1 MGNEGE
7 HIDKE
12 KHSSNLDISVFTEIF
27 SYMSQLLFKDLDL
40 EDLKLTK
47 LDMLI
52 LLIVATNEG
61 ISMTELA
68 NQVGTSKVQV
78 SRSIAGLEERAI
90 VQRRHNQ
97 ENRRVVNVYTT
108 KEGEKL
114 FKQKE
119 NQVKQQLSETLSVL
133 SLEDY
138 QEVNQHFLA
147 VMKILSNYQALRRK
161 TCKENNAKK

>member
-1 MGNEGE
+1 M
-7 HIDKE
+7 DKE

-68 NQVGTSKVQV
+68 NQSSSESLYCGVRRTSDC
-78 SRSIAGLEERAI
+78 STSP
-90 VQRRHNQ
+90 
-97 ENRRVVNVYTT
+97 
-108 KEGEKL
+108 
-114 FKQKE
+114 
-119 NQVKQQLSETLSVL
+119 
-133 SLEDY
+133 
-138 QEVNQHFLA
+138 
-147 VMKILSNYQALRRK
+147 
-161 TCKENNAKK
+161 

>member
-1 MGNEGE
+1 M
-7 HIDKE
+7 DKE

-27 SYMSQLLFKDLDL
+27 FIYEPIAFFKDLDL

-97 ENRRVVNVYTT
+97 EKSPR
-108 KEGEKL
+108 G
-114 FKQKE
+114 
-119 NQVKQQLSETLSVL
+119 
-133 SLEDY
+133 
-138 QEVNQHFLA
+138 
-147 VMKILSNYQALRRK
+147 
-161 TCKENNAKK
+161 

>member
-1 MGNEGE
+1 M
-7 HIDKE
+7 
-12 KHSSNLDISVFTEIF
+12 
-27 SYMSQLLFKDLDL
+27 
-40 EDLKLTK
+40 
-47 LDMLI
+47 
-52 LLIVATNEG
+52 
-61 ISMTELA
+61 
-68 NQVGTSKVQV
+68 
-78 SRSIAGLEERAI
+78 RGLEERAI

>member
-1 MGNEGE
+1 M
-7 HIDKE
+7 
-12 KHSSNLDISVFTEIF
+12 
-27 SYMSQLLFKDLDL
+27 

-108 KEGEKL
+108 KKARSS
-114 FKQKE
+114 
-119 NQVKQQLSETLSVL
+119 LS
-133 SLEDY
+133 
-138 QEVNQHFLA
+138 
-147 VMKILSNYQALRRK
+147 KRK
-161 TCKENNAKK
+161 SSKTATI

>member
-1 MGNEGE
+1 
-7 HIDKE
+7 
-12 KHSSNLDISVFTEIF
+12 
-27 SYMSQLLFKDLDL
+27 
-40 EDLKLTK
+40 
-47 LDMLI
+47 MLI

-119 NQVKQQLSETLSVL
+119 NQVKQQLSETLCVL

-147 VMKILSNYQALRRK
+147 LMIVLSNYQELRRK
-161 TCKENNAKK
+161 TCKENNVVVKKHRLAINQTMFFLAFDRARSHAFYIETLH

>member
-1 MGNEGE
+1 
-7 HIDKE
+7 
-12 KHSSNLDISVFTEIF
+12 
-27 SYMSQLLFKDLDL
+27 MSLLKFFIYEPIAFKDLDL

-108 KEGEKL
+108 KKARSS
-114 FKQKE
+114 
-119 NQVKQQLSETLSVL
+119 LSKK
-133 SLEDY
+133 
-138 QEVNQHFLA
+138 
-147 VMKILSNYQALRRK
+147 KIK
-161 TCKENNAKK
+161 

>member
-1 MGNEGE
+1 M
-7 HIDKE
+7 DKE

-27 SYMSQLLFKDLDL
+27 SY
-40 EDLKLTK
+40 
-47 LDMLI
+47 
-52 LLIVATNEG
+52 
-61 ISMTELA
+61 
-68 NQVGTSKVQV
+68 
-78 SRSIAGLEERAI
+78 

>member
-1 MGNEGE
+1 M
-7 HIDKE
+7 DKE

-78 SRSIAGLEERAI
+78 SRSVLL
-90 VQRRHNQ
+90 QS
-97 ENRRVVNVYTT
+97 
-108 KEGEKL
+108 
-114 FKQKE
+114 FK
-119 NQVKQQLSETLSVL
+119 
-133 SLEDY
+133 
-138 QEVNQHFLA
+138 
-147 VMKILSNYQALRRK
+147 
-161 TCKENNAKK
+161 